1 MMTSYFL
8 VLAKINE
15 AFVDKDNRPLI
26 DIRINHTIIIDDPFQ
41 DPEGFTGMTHY
52 SRTMAS
58 L

>member
-52 SRTMAS
+52 S
-58 L
+58 